1 MSAAP
6 PPPIPQGRGTLRSAL
21 PERLLRPAV
30 LAGIALVLLTPLV
43 WSPAAW
49 HPFSVGKAVYAR
61 SLIAAVFA
69 LWTLLALAR
78 PRYRPPPTAVLFA
91 LLAGLAIAAL
101 SSAFGV
107 SPQRSLWSTYTRM
120 GGLIDAAHWTAFAV
134 VLTAVL
140 RGARDWHRLLN
151 LNLAVGLGVAV
162 VAVLRFHHP
171 DAGPFGLLPEDR
183 HPRIRATTGNP
194 TFLGAYLQMV
204 VLLAAGFLARSF
216 HAADPEAGAAVDAG
230 RAAARRTRKPRRRS
244 RRGKRRR
251 AAPRA
256 AAGVAAGR
264 GGRSRAGWTAR
275 LFWALTAAAG
285 AWALVHTGSMGAV
298 AGLGAGLAV
307 AAALVARFGGTR
319 RERRLALGGLATL
332 GLAGAALVLALGIR
346 AAGTAGDYA
355 PAFDSIL
362 LERATSTERI
372 GNTLG
377 GRLRNWEAGIKA
389 FAERPLL
396 GWGTGNYHAASGRHI
411 AKSSKR
417 TEIADHA
424 HNIVVEEAATK
435 GLAGLAAYV
444 LLWGAT
450 GWAVLRRARAAGH
463 RERTLAIFAGGA
475 LTGWLVQSQTL
486 FNAPTILL
494 QHTLLLAYAAYL
506 EACAPHGWPWVARL
520 RTACA
525 RASDAL
531 RIRARRLALPAR
543 AVAAAGAMALA
554 GASIASSLALHAGNA
569 AILRAELQGP
579 WLEHM
584 ERSMRAFAPLANG
597 PRVILFNNLAVNW
610 PVLAEHHPEEAD
622 RLLAWSAEEALAAL
636 AAEPESW
643 VIHHALTRMYRAI
656 AKTRPEYAATAE
668 RHLRTSLALAP
679 NLDPMEAPVGRPLR
693 R

>member
-1 MSAAP
+1 MNGSGVAEPDRVA
-6 PPPIPQGRGTLRSAL
+6 
-21 PERLLRPAV
+21 RLLLPAV

-43 WSPAAW
+43 WSPVAW

-91 LLAGLAIAAL
+91 LLAGLAVAAL

-120 GGLIDAAHWTAFAV
+120 DGLIDAAHWTAFAV

-140 RGARDWHRLLN
+140 GSARDWHRLLN
-151 LNLAVGLGVAV
+151 LNLAVGLCVAV

-171 DAGPFGLLPEDR
+171 DAGPFGLLPEAR
-183 HPRIRATTGNP
+183 HPRISATTGNP

-204 VLLAAGFLARSF
+204 ILLAGGFLARSSQ
-216 HAADPEAGAAVDAG
+216 AADPEAGAAVDAG
-230 RAAARRTRKPRRRS
+230 RAAARRTRRPQHRRK
-244 RRGKRRR
+244 RGKRRR

-256 AAGVAAGR
+256 AAGAAAGR
-264 GGRSRAGWTAR
+264 ARWPTR
-275 LFWALTAAAG
+275 LFWALTAAVG

-377 GRLRNWEAGIKA
+377 GRLRNWESGIKA

-396 GWGTGNYHAASGRHI
+396 GWGTGNYHAASGRHL
-411 AKSSKR
+411 AKPPKR

-450 GWAVLRRARAAGH
+450 GWAVLRRVRAAGP

-475 LTGWLVQSQTL
+475 LTGWFVQSQTL
-486 FNAPTILL
+486 FYAPTILL
-494 QHTLLLAYAAYL
+494 QHTLLLAYAAHL
-506 EACAPHGWPWVARL
+506 EACAPHRWPWVARL
-520 RTACA
+520 RAAGA
-525 RASDAL
+525 RAGEAL
-531 RIRARRLALPAR
+531 STRARRLARPAR
-543 AVAAAGAMALA
+543 VAAAAAAMALA
-554 GASIASSLALHAGNA
+554 GASIASSLAVHAGSA
-569 AILRAELQGP
+569 AIWRAEFQGP